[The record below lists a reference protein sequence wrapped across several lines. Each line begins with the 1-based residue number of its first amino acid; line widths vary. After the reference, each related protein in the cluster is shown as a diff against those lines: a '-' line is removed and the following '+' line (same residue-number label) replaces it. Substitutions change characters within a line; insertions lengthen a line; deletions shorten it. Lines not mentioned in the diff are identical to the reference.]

1 MSLSAEATVHS
12 FCIQCD
18 YAATHLSSR
27 EYFCGQ
33 CFTVESLWKLT
44 RPAETSQWKQTETLS
59 IALLR
64 SLSFATLCHLPSLVD
79 IQTCQR
85 LLKKKNCTTWWTGVM
100 TQLWTSTPAVPQESE
115 QLYVSL
121 GAHHV
126 TMGVNCG
133 WSTVPPNPVHPSTGR
148 SLDW

>member
-44 RPAETSQWKQTETLS
+44 RTAETSQWKQTETLS

-85 LLKKKNCTTWWTGVM
+85 LLKKKTVQPGELVLWHSCGLQP
-100 TQLWTSTPAVPQESE
+100 QLCLKKVNSCMCPLE
-115 QLYVSL
+115 
-121 GAHHV
+121 H
-126 TMGVNCG
+126 TMSPWV
-133 WSTVPPNPVHPSTGR
+133 STVVDPQSLLTLCTPPQGGH
-148 SLDW
+148 